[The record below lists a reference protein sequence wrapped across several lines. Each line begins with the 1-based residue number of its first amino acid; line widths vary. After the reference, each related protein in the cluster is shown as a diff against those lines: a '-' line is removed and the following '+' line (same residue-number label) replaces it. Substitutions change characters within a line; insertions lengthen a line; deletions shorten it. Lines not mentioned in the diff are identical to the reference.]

1 MLIKD
6 MQLWQRVLWAVII
19 ITGVALVLLAAT
31 GRI

>member
-19 ITGVALVLLAAT
+19 ITVLAAVLLKIT